1 MSIYPNLDLSKV
13 TMDDP
18 LPTTP
23 AGGNTVNEETDD
35 STQSKQDPKDDDV
48 VLAQPAVEG
57 LVAPLASSTDDPHL
71 DPSAQDAQNPL
82 AKDDENLPSQDT
94 QNLSA

>member
-57 LVAPLASSTDDPHL
+57 LVTPLAPSTDDPHL
-71 DPSAQDAQNPL
+71 NPSAQDAQNPL